1 MESFTP
7 RALSL
12 DIGIKARPVSCF
24 ERVARIC
31 GDGGRQSLKLRRP
44 VSGADVS
51 GRVQLNTCRASFV
64 RTYPRSLVSGSL
76 CSNLTPI
83 VYQPVS
89 QKNPI
94 IRNNGRLAHT
104 VSEISRISIL
114 FISEL
119 IIYIGMFIGNV
130 KNYLGK

>member
-12 DIGIKARPVSCF
+12 DVGIKARPISCC

-31 GDGGRQSLKLRRP
+31 GDGGRRPLKFRRP

-64 RTYPRSLVSGSL
+64 RTYPRTPVPGSL
-76 CSNLTPI
+76 CSSLIPI
-83 VYQPVS
+83 VYQPVT
-89 QKNPI
+89 QKNPD
-94 IRNNGRLAHT
+94 NGRLTHA
-104 VSEISRISIL
+104 VSKISKILIL
-114 FISEL
+114 FISRFV
-119 IIYIGMFIGNV
+119 IYIGV
-130 KNYLGK
+130 YYTV

>member
-64 RTYPRSLVSGSL
+64 RTYPRSPVPGSL

-83 VYQPVS
+83 VYQPVG
-89 QKNPI
+89 QKNPD
-94 IRNNGRLAHT
+94 NGGLAHA
-104 VSEISRISIL
+104 VREISRISNL
-114 FISEL
+114 FISKH
-119 IIYIGMFIGNV
+119 IIYIGMFH
-130 KNYLGK
+130 KL